1 MSINSDFFFVSVKS
15 IYPNFAKPSKLDV
28 EIWEE
33 VLDGYSVD
41 DILLAIKSYRKNEEL
56 NVAPCPAKFRKY
68 IFSRTPKEV
77 SGGLPMSAELYLM
90 DLDRKA
96 GRPVYYFHDYTM
108 GIKHVFE
115 AKLKPIL
122 EQDEFNKL
130 DYSDKYKLAV
140 EHGLFADFDLVM
152 AKIVEARAV

>member
-1 MSINSDFFFVSVKS
+1 MSVNSDFFFVSIKS
-15 IYPNFAKPSKLDV
+15 IYPSFAKPSNLEV

-41 DILLAIKSYRKNEEL
+41 DILLAIKSYRKCEEL
-56 NVAPCPAKFRKY
+56 NVAPTPAKFRKY
-68 IFSRTPKEV
+68 IFSRTPREI

-108 GIKHVFE
+108 GINRVFE
-115 AKLKPIL
+115 DKLRPLL

-130 DYSDKYKLAV
+130 EYSAKYKMAV
-140 EHGLFADFDLVM
+140 ENGLFADFDVIM
-152 AKIVEARAV
+152 AKIAEARAV